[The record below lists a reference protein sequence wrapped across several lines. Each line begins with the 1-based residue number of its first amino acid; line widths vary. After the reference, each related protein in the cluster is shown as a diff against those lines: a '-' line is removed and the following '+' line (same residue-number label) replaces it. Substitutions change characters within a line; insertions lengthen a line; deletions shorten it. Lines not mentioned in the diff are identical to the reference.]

1 MKKIAVIIFGLLLA
15 QGVRAQT
22 ITFTVPEIPGDIEK
36 TEYAKYTQPAMECIE
51 WLKVHSPNDVQRKKV
66 SDFALWWLFG
76 TPDVRIELNT
86 AAAEFENRNLLIL
99 LLGGWAQYAIQYK
112 SDDQLEGCLAGVTTA
127 LNYYVKYKKE
137 LGKDKG
143 AEKLLKMRDKG
154 TLKSYLEEL
163 MPK

>member
-1 MKKIAVIIFGLLLA
+1 MKKIAVIIFGLLLV

-76 TPDVRIELNT
+76 TPDVRIELN
-86 AAAEFENRNLLIL
+86 AAVANIENRDLLIL
-99 LLGGWAQYAIQYK
+99 LLGGWAQYAIQSK
-112 SDDQLEGCLAGVTTA
+112 DDSQLEGCYAGVNTA
-127 LNYYVKYKKE
+127 LNYYVKYKKV

-143 AEKLLKMRDKG
+143 AEKFLKMREKG
-154 TLKSYLEEL
+154 TLKSYLAKS
-163 MPK
+163 MPE

>member
-1 MKKIAVIIFGLLLA
+1 MSEFAV
-15 QGVRAQT
+15 
-22 ITFTVPEIPGDIEK
+22 
-36 TEYAKYTQPAMECIE
+36 
-51 WLKVHSPNDVQRKKV
+51 
-66 SDFALWWLFG
+66 WWLVG
-76 TPDVRIELNT
+76 TPDVRIEINA

-112 SDDQLEGCLAGVTTA
+112 SDDQLDGCLAGMNTA

-137 LGKDKG
+137 LGRDKG
-143 AEKLLKMRDKG
+143 AEKFLKMREKG

>member
-1 MKKIAVIIFGLLLA
+1 MKKIAVIIFSLFLA
-15 QGVRAQT
+15 QGVSAQS
-22 ITFTVPEIPGDIEK
+22 ITFTVPTIPGEIEK
-36 TEYAKYTQPAMECIE
+36 SEYANYTLPAMDCIE
-51 WLKVHSPNDVQRKKV
+51 WLKTHSPNDPRRKEV
-66 SDFALWWLFG
+66 SEFAVWWLLG

-137 LGKDKG
+137 LGRDKG
-143 AEKLLKMRDKG
+143 AEKFLKMREKG
-154 TLKSYLEEL
+154 TLKSYIEEL